1 MKRHSNYTKRN
12 NLNNTQSRSS
22 ALNAILLL
30 SLTYFVCTSFSG
42 CGNAYSEDQK
52 KAAAAKDSVKD
63 SSAKTTIAIAA
74 PTILDTVLFNK
85 KLIKITNGDSSG
97 RWPVKTGYPNAGA
110 ILPFKRIVAYYGNLY
125 SKQMGA
131 LGAYPPKEML
141 EKLQGEVKKWQAA
154 DTTME
159 VEPALHYIAVT
170 AQGSPGKDGKYKLRM
185 PFKQIDT
192 VLGLAARINAIV
204 FLDVQVGKSNVETE
218 IPLLEKY
225 LKMPQVHLG
234 IDPEFSMKT
243 GKKPG
248 TVIGTMD
255 ATDVN
260 FVTNYL
266 AKLVKE
272 NNLPPKILVVHR
284 FTHAMVT
291 NYKKITTRPEVQ
303 IVMDMD
309 GWGAQSRKLT
319 TYREFIYKEPV
330 QFTGFKLFYKN
341 DFREKGSRILTPQ
354 EVLKLK
360 PQPVYIQYQ

>member
-12 NLNNTQSRSS
+12 NLNNTQSRSF

-30 SLTYFVCTSFSG
+30 SLTYCIAILFSS

-52 KAAAAKDSVKD
+52 KAAAVKDSVKD
-63 SSAKTTIAIAA
+63 SSTKNPVATV
-74 PTILDTVLFNK
+74 PSILDTGLFNQ

-97 RWPVKTGYPNAGA
+97 RWPVKTVYPNAGA

-131 LGAYPPKEML
+131 LGAFPPNEML

-272 NNLPPKILVVHR
+272 NDLPPKILVVHR

-291 NYKKITTRPEVQ
+291 NYKKIETRPEVQ

-341 DFREKGSRILTPQ
+341 DFREKNSRMLTPQ